1 MSGTTGKA
9 METESADTRIAR
21 GRERLGELDRAL
33 IELIRARAAAAREL
47 ERLRGETGGPRTDL
61 AAENGM
67 LRGYHGALGRRGT
80 SIALLLLELGR
91 TPHVTPGR

>member
-1 MSGTTGKA
+1 MSSTA
-9 METESADTRIAR
+9 EESLDTRIAR

-33 IELIRARAAAAREL
+33 IDLIRARAAAAREL
-47 ERLRGETGGPRTDL
+47 ERVRRETGGPRTDL

-91 TPHVTPGR
+91 IPQDTAGR